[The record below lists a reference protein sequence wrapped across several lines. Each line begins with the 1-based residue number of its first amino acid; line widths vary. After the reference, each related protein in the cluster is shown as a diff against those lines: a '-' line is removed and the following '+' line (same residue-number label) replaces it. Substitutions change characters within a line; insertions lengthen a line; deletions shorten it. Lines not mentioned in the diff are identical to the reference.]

1 MKGLSGIRV
10 KDRLRG
16 GNKPGG
22 RRPVR
27 KSLMSFTVEKGRI
40 PIRAVAVAMERNRQV
55 QEDTEVEWKDLDD

>member
-1 MKGLSGIRV
+1 M

-27 KSLMSFTVEKGRI
+27 KSLMSSTVVDKRI
-40 PIRAVAVAMERNRQV
+40 PTKAVAVAMERNRQV
-55 QEDTEVEWKDLDD
+55 QEDTEVAWKDLDD